1 MKKKTDKNN
10 RVIGVVLLVIGVLA
24 IVVAF
29 PHINEMVS
37 QSGSDQAIS
46 VEYDKIDSANIG
58 KLIKVSGLLEND
70 GAIADDVFG
79 VSHNTVKLKR
89 VVETYQ
95 WAKDCTETC
104 KHIKSQALYF
114 INSITILRSVRMS

>member
-46 VEYDKIDSANIG
+46 VEYDKID
-58 KLIKVSGLLEND
+58 
-70 GAIADDVFG
+70 
-79 VSHNTVKLKR
+79 R
-89 VVETYQ
+89 
-95 WAKDCTETC
+95 
-104 KHIKSQALYF
+104 
-114 INSITILRSVRMS
+114 